1 MKNNFYNFYIDKY
14 DLEQL
19 KFEVSNKKIL
29 FLIYDD
35 QCRYYLNNNNFL
47 ETDENIEIL
56 EKISNF
62 NKLYKL
68 EIINFYPVCLC
79 KKTLVMA
86 LRTNNVNN
94 SNLEIVKQENIN
106 KKYLRL
112 ITYHK
117 LNYATLFVSSNV
129 NKEIT
134 MAQKYIKRYKF
145 HEKFIKKYILTEN
158 KRKKKEFKE
167 LLNQLI
173 PNKKSIIDVSCGD
186 NFDVFKIAKTKE
198 YETIVGNDIC
208 LNYLKT
214 QNQNYVIYTNDDVET
229 NKIKGNSYD
238 VSYCKNTLHHM
249 SNITNINNILKFLNK
264 ISDEIVIIEIL
275 DPKQSKGLPKFLNKF
290 LYTKF
295 LKDAGNS
302 YLNEE
307 QFKNIINNNFQKYKI
322 DYNSFTN
329 VLGTYMIAK
338 ISKKGIKN
346 EN

>member
-1 MKNNFYNFYIDKY
+1 MKNNFYNFYVDKY

-19 KFEVSNKKIL
+19 EYEVSNKKIL
-29 FLIYDD
+29 FLIYND
-35 QCRYYLNNNNFL
+35 QCCYYLNNNKFL

-68 EIINFYPVCLC
+68 DIINFYPVCLC
-79 KKTLVMA
+79 KKTLVIA

-94 SNLEIVKQENIN
+94 SNLEIAKQDNIN
-106 KKYLRL
+106 EKYQKL
-112 ITYHK
+112 ITYHI
-117 LNYATLFVSSNV
+117 NNATLFVSSSI

-134 MAQKYIKRYKF
+134 MAQKYIRRYKF

-167 LLNQLI
+167 LLSHLI
-173 PNKKSIIDVSCGD
+173 PDKKSIIDVSCGD
-186 NFDVFKIAKTKE
+186 NSDMFKIAKTKK

-214 QNQNYVIYTNDDVET
+214 QNQNYVIYTNDDVEA
-229 NKIKGNSYD
+229 NKIKDNSYD

-249 SNITNINNILKFLNK
+249 SSVTNINNILKFLDR
-264 ISDEIVIIEIL
+264 ISNEIVIVEIL
-275 DPKQSKGLPKFLNKF
+275 DPKQTKGLPKFLNKF

-295 LKDAGNS
+295 LKDVGNS

-307 QFKNIINNNFQKYKI
+307 QFKNIINSNFQKDEI

-338 ISKKGIKN
+338 ITKKGIKN

>member
-1 MKNNFYNFYIDKY
+1 MKNNFYNFYVDKY

-19 KFEVSNKKIL
+19 EYEVSNKKIL
-29 FLIYDD
+29 FLIYND
-35 QCRYYLNNNNFL
+35 QCCYYLNNNKFL

-68 EIINFYPVCLC
+68 DIINFYPVCLC
-79 KKTLVMA
+79 KKTLVIA

-94 SNLEIVKQENIN
+94 SNLEIAKQDNIN
-106 KKYLRL
+106 EKYQKL
-112 ITYHK
+112 ITYHI
-117 LNYATLFVSSNV
+117 NNATLFVSSSI

-134 MAQKYIKRYKF
+134 MAQKYIRRYKF

-158 KRKKKEFKE
+158 KRKKKEFNE
-167 LLNQLI
+167 LLSHLI
-173 PNKKSIIDVSCGD
+173 PDKKSIIDVSCGD
-186 NFDVFKIAKTKE
+186 NSDMFKIAKTKK

-214 QNQNYVIYTNDDVET
+214 QNRNYVIYTNDDVEA
-229 NKIKGNSYD
+229 NKIKDNSYD

-249 SNITNINNILKFLNK
+249 SSVTNINNILKFLDR
-264 ISDEIVIIEIL
+264 ISNEIVIVEIL
-275 DPKQSKGLPKFLNKF
+275 DPKQTKGLPKFLNKF

-295 LKDAGNS
+295 LKDVGNS

-307 QFKNIINNNFQKYKI
+307 QFKNIINSNFQKDEI

-338 ISKKGIKN
+338 ITKKGIKN